1 MMRNKLYLSR
11 VQVLQANRIRVV
23 AVGLKGPAGIPGGAM
38 NWRDAWESGAQ
49 YKFNDAVKSIGNGY
63 YCLLDHESSASNE
76 PGVGVSWSD
85 YWGLFAEK
93 GTDGREVEMQGED
106 AYIQWRYVGDAEWT
120 DLVALADLKGD
131 KGDPGTTQGDWS
143 GFVEY
148 VENKSLPL
156 CLEASFSGTITALK
170 AQSGTG
176 TCVLQVHKNG
186 IALGDSLAI
195 TEAGVTVSEVT
206 IGAFAVSDKI
216 DLVVTDNN
224 ICTDLSFT
232 VQYVRD

>member
-1 MMRNKLYLSR
+1 MTNVI
-11 VQVLQANRIRVV
+11 VQPQARKVIISESGIRVV
-23 AVGLKGPAGIPGGAM
+23 SVAQQGPRGLSI
-38 NWRDAWESGAQ
+38 NVSGAWAIDTE
-49 YKFNDAVKSIGNGY
+49 YEV
-63 YCLLDHESSASNE
+63 LDLVSHSGSSYVCSVLHTSAALTE
-76 PGVGVSWSD
+76 PGVGANWETVWQLS
-85 YWGLFAEK
+85 AVK
-93 GTDGREVEMQGED
+93 GEDGREVELQSGD
-106 AYIQWRYVGDAEWT
+106 TAIQWRYVGDVEWT

-131 KGDPGTTQGDWS
+131 KGDPDTTQGDWS